1 MPWSTR
7 YLCEM
12 LRSDGRLRIF
22 GLLPGSG
29 PSHWRSPPSKVFGR
43 EPAGILESTGRS
55 NIEGSSRDSI
65 DEATGRVPPW
75 INEVDV
81 EVLQVGTFQLG
92 WRALQYREATF
103 FHRSSKTLIVTD
115 AVARI
120 PSEIPDW
127 ALNDPA
133 KLLYLSKESTDEPLP
148 EDTPEARK
156 IGWAKTAL
164 LVSYFFPEHEE
175 PDPER
180 FGVVTWTPGYMN
192 NFASLS
198 GRLLVLPV
206 VRTVLY
212 AQDPGAIRDWV
223 RRITS
228 RWDFERVVPA
238 HWDAPIAATP
248 AEVEAA
254 FRFLDDPSAEPFPRN
269 DLRALQPFGEVA
281 AGMRADSLKV

>member
-1 MPWSTR
+1 MFDR
-7 YLCEM
+7 F
-12 LRSDGRLRIF
+12 I
-22 GLLPGSG
+22 
-29 PSHWRSPPSKVFGR
+29 
-43 EPAGILESTGRS
+43 A
-55 NIEGSSRDSI
+55 SI
-65 DEATGRVPPW
+65 NVMNT
-75 INEVDV
+75 
-81 EVLQVGTFQLG
+81 LG
-92 WRALQYREATF
+92 
-103 FHRSSKTLIVTD
+103 
-115 AVARI
+115 I